1 MCPLFGEP
9 VCVRDVVGDL
19 GRKEWAGGQLL
30 GSGGEGG
37 KGPPDLGSAS
47 LVGS

>member
-1 MCPLFGEP
+1 VCPLFGEP

-30 GSGGEGG
+30 GSEGGGEGG
-37 KGPPDLGSAS
+37 LG
-47 LVGS
+47 LGR